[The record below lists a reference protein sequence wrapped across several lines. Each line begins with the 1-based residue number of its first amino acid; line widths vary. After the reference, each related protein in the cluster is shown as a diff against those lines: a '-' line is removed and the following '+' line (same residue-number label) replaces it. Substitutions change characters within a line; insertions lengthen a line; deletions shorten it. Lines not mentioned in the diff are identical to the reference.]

1 MSKHWKKVHERM
13 QMLLIEVN
21 WHIINL
27 AAEKPLEGAI
37 SAHPFSHSRRRH
49 RTPSDINTRTF
60 HLPSAFWKQL
70 NYHLPRSNSEN
81 STSLTPPNT
90 IKAQLKHLI
99 FSCISLARMAL
110 LCATAA
116 HSLERRLWPSEMP
129 SSMAPRQGSHL
140 HGTLH
145 GMTEIRVACKCSN
158 PFWTVLEIEGRL
170 WSHVTVLYCFCI
182 LINMFKLVNLLPH
195 RAKCLAWA
203 LVTMRECYSNWKL
216 QKFGHLPTS
225 PSLSSASS

>member
-1 MSKHWKKVHERM
+1 M
-13 QMLLIEVN
+13 QMLLIKVN

-60 HLPSAFWKQL
+60 HLPSAFWKQR
-70 NYHLPRSNSEN
+70 NYHLLHSNSES
-81 STSLTPPNT
+81 STSLTPPKT

-129 SSMAPRQGSHL
+129 SSMAPRPGSHL

-145 GMTEIRVACKCSN
+145 GMTEIRVA
-158 PFWTVLEIEGRL
+158 WAVLEVSFEGRVCGAML
-170 WSHVTVLYCFCI
+170 LYCFCI
-182 LINMFKLVNLLPH
+182 SINMFKLVHLLPH
-195 RAKCLAWA
+195 QAKCLEPWQLCENVIATESCRSSNIFLPLFRYLQLLVA
-203 LVTMRECYSNWKL
+203 LTISN
-216 QKFGHLPTS
+216 
-225 PSLSSASS
+225 